1 MEEQKSIVPVE
12 QANAE
17 IVEMTKKIGT
27 LKTDIQKAIDTNGTL
42 LKRCVSAGDKLLA
55 RAESEQMC
63 DALDDEIATYI
74 EGAKKAYKMM
84 ADTRKPQTQ
93 VLDLIKKGFTTMESL
108 VYVKNPDSV
117 VCKLQKKRD
126 EWAAFKLEQQRKA
139 EEERQRLLR
148 IEQEKTCLANETKRV
163 LNQILDESTQEAVSA
178 LNQKFAYITLDNKEQ
193 VKNDIE
199 TFIEELPLGT
209 IFVKRLPRY
218 SQELADADAKAVM
231 NSAYKE
237 VKDDIVKSYAQTVKR
252 TKEDLLMKFDSKVA
266 ELEEIRRKAEE
277 ERKAAEER
285 EKAARDE
292 AEKEAARKAKEEAE
306 RQAKEEEE
314 RLRKADEEA
323 AKAQQE
329 AMKKEAEAR
338 EAERKINA
346 ASGQAADLFN
356 QASSVITPVKAKVSK
371 KIEVLNMAGW
381 QEVIAAWWT
390 YEGAGLDMEKL
401 ETKLGFMKRA
411 VEREVNKKDLTL
423 ESPNLRL
430 VDDVTA
436 K

>member
-1 MEEQKSIVPVE
+1 MEEQKSVVPVE

-84 ADTRKPQTQ
+84 GDTRKPQTQ

-148 IEQEKTCLANETKRV
+148 IEQEKTSLSNETKRV

-209 IFVKRLPRY
+209 IFVKRQPRY

-231 NSAYKE
+231 NAAYKE
-237 VKDDIVKSYAQTVKR
+237 VKDDIVKSYAQTVKQ

-306 RQAKEEEE
+306 RKAKEEEE

>member
-1 MEEQKSIVPVE
+1 MEEQKSVVPVE

-74 EGAKKAYKMM
+74 DGAKKAYKMM

-163 LNQILDESTQEAVSA
+163 LNQILDEETQEAVSA

-209 IFVKRLPRY
+209 IFVKRQPRY

-231 NSAYKE
+231 NAAYKE
-237 VKDDIVKSYAQTVKR
+237 VKDDIVKSYAQTVKQ

-306 RQAKEEEE
+306 RKAKEEEE

-323 AKAQQE
+323 AKTQQE

-356 QASSVITPVKAKVSK
+356 QASSIITPVKAKVSK

-423 ESPNLRL
+423 ESHNLRL

>member
-84 ADTRKPQTQ
+84 GDTRKPQTQ
-93 VLDLIKKGFTTMESL
+93 VLDLIKKGFTTMENL

-139 EEERQRLLR
+139 EEVRQRLLR
-148 IEQEKTCLANETKRV
+148 IEQEKTSLANETKRV
-163 LNQILDESTQEAVSA
+163 LNQILDEETQEAVSA

-209 IFVKRLPRY
+209 IFVKRQPRY

-231 NSAYKE
+231 NVAYKE
-237 VKDDIVKSYAQTVKR
+237 VKDDIVKSYAQTVKQ

-306 RQAKEEEE
+306 RKAKEEEE

-356 QASSVITPVKAKVSK
+356 QASSIITPVKAKVSK
-371 KIEVLNMAGW
+371 KIEVLNMGGW

>member
-1 MEEQKSIVPVE
+1 MEEQKSVVPVE

-84 ADTRKPQTQ
+84 GDTRKPQTQ

-209 IFVKRLPRY
+209 IFVKRQPRY

-231 NSAYKE
+231 NAAYKE
-237 VKDDIVKSYAQTVKR
+237 VKDDIVKSYAQTVKQ

-306 RQAKEEEE
+306 RKAKEEEE

>member
-1 MEEQKSIVPVE
+1 MEEQKSVVPVE

-55 RAESEQMC
+55 RTESEQMC

-148 IEQEKTCLANETKRV
+148 IEQEKTSLANETKRV

-209 IFVKRLPRY
+209 IFVKRQPRY

-237 VKDDIVKSYAQTVKR
+237 VKDDIVKSYAQTVKQ

-306 RQAKEEEE
+306 RKAKEEEE

-356 QASSVITPVKAKVSK
+356 QASSIITPVKAKVSK

-423 ESPNLRL
+423 ESHNLRL

>member
-1 MEEQKSIVPVE
+1 MEENKSIVPVE

-27 LKTDIQKAIDTNGTL
+27 LKTDIQKAIDANGNV
-42 LKRCVSAGDKLLA
+42 LKRCVSAGDRLLE
-55 RAESEQMC
+55 RVGSEQMS

-74 EGAKKAYKMM
+74 EGAKKAYKIMG
-84 ADTRKPQTQ
+84 DTRKPQTQ
-93 VLDLIKKGFTTMESL
+93 VLDLIKKGFTTMEAM

-117 VCKLQKKRD
+117 VYKLQTVRD
-126 EWAAFKLEQQRKA
+126 KFAAWKLEQQRKA

-148 IEQEKTCLANETKRV
+148 IEQEKTSLANETKRV
-163 LNQILDESTQEAVSA
+163 LDQILDEYTQHSVGH
-178 LNQKFAYITLDNKEQ
+178 LNEMFANMTLDNKDK
-193 VKNDIE
+193 VKGDIE
-199 TFIEELPLGT
+199 SFSDGLELGSIFVGLMPRFPAELP
-209 IFVKRLPRY
+209 
-218 SQELADADAKAVM
+218 EADAKAVM
-231 NSAYKE
+231 NAAYKE
-237 VKDDIVKSYAQTVKR
+237 VKNAIVRSYAESVRKVK
-252 TKEDLLMKFDSKVA
+252 EELLLKFDSKVA
-266 ELEEIRRKAEE
+266 ELEEIRRLGEA
-277 ERKAAEER
+277 ERKAA
-285 EKAARDE
+285 
-292 AEKEAARKAKEEAE
+292 
-306 RQAKEEEE
+306 EE

-346 ASGQAADLFN
+346 ASGQAADLFA
-356 QASSVITPVKAKVSK
+356 QASNVITPVKAKVSK
-371 KIEVLNMAGW
+371 KIEVLNQTGW

-390 YEGAGLDMEKL
+390 YEGASLDMEKL

-411 VEREVNKKDLTL
+411 VEREVNKKDLTI
-423 ESPNLRL
+423 ESVNLRM